1 MFPQPDTCRA
11 AIPQL
16 LAERLILRAQ
26 LFYERQDNQQ
36 LREQIAA
43 LRLSNR
49 VEPRRPKP
57 AFDWRHVL
65 SNLDFGWPEDIVAEA
80 KDMRDA
86 ERREGAR
93 Q

>member
-1 MFPQPDTCRA
+1 MFPEPEA
-11 AIPQL
+11 FHVAIPQL
-16 LAERLILRAQ
+16 IAERLILRSQ
-26 LFYERQDNQQ
+26 LFYERLENQQ
-36 LREQIAA
+36 LREQVAA

-49 VEPRRPKP
+49 VEPRRHKP

-65 SNLDFGWPEDIVAEA
+65 FNLNFGWPDDIVAEA

-86 ERREGAR
+86 ERRNGAS

>member
-1 MFPQPDTCRA
+1 MFPEPDTLRA

-16 LAERLILRAQ
+16 IAERMILRSQ
-26 LFYERQDNQQ
+26 LFYERQDNQR
-36 LREQIAA
+36 LRERIAE
-43 LRLSNR
+43 LQRGNR

-65 SNLDFGWPEDIVAEA
+65 SNPDFGWPEDIVAEA

-86 ERREGAR
+86 ERRAGAR